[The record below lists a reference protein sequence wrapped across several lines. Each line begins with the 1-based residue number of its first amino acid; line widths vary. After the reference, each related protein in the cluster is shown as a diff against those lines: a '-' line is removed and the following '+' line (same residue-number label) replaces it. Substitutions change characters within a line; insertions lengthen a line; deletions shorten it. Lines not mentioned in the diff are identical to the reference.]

1 MKLLM
6 ILAAGVLV
14 AMAARAADAADEKRS
29 PKPVVCLSYRV
40 VEPGLAVCSDA
51 KKPFLMRRFAEVQ
64 APGQEGG
71 AVKVLVGW
79 R

>member
-1 MKLLM
+1 MTKTLS
-6 ILAAGVLV
+6 ILAIGVGVLGF
-14 AMAARAADAADEKRS
+14 ATFARAEDKRA
-29 PKPVVCLSYRV
+29 PKPVVCLAYRV

-64 APGQEGG
+64 APGQEAG

>member
-1 MKLLM
+1 MKLF
-6 ILAAGVLV
+6 IIAAAFLGLGVL
-14 AMAARAADAADEKRS
+14 AREADGAERA
-29 PKPVVCLSYRV
+29 KPVVCVSYRV

-51 KKPFLMRRFAEVQ
+51 KKPFLMRRFAEVT
-64 APGQEGG
+64 APGQEEG

>member
-1 MKLLM
+1 MKLLL
-6 ILAAGVLV
+6 IVAAFVGLAVL
-14 AMAARAADAADEKRS
+14 AREADAEEKRPS
-29 PKPVVCLSYRV
+29 KPVVCVSYRV
-40 VEPGLAVCSDA
+40 VEPGLAVCSDS
-51 KKPFLMRRFAEVQ
+51 KKPFLMRRFAEVS